1 MIKELCTELIVPDL
15 SDFKLKPYIAPG
27 AKRNIKEIEVQL

>member
-1 MIKELCTELIVPDL
+1 MIKEFCTELVMPDL

-27 AKRNIKEIEVQL
+27 AKRNLKEIEVEL